1 MKPLFPEDLKMRNC
15 PNKRAFTLVEV
26 AVAIGVVFLILAA
39 ATPFFLRNRG
49 KTHVNQAVEVTKALI
64 ERAGEVAKSSGY
76 PLPED
81 FLQQGLATP
90 AGTPVEG
97 QPIIVRI
104 RKRSNDQVTLISQ
117 RPLTGSEG
125 INLALTGL
133 GKLDLDS
140 VTMQG
145 IFVEIVQEEEGAE
158 TLLATIPVDVNGEFV
173 FASGESGAAI
183 HFRYGQHVRGIQ
195 MNIRGAVRS
204 EQR

>member
-1 MKPLFPEDLKMRNC
+1 MKALFPEYHEMRT
-15 PNKRAFTLVEV
+15 PPKKTAFTLIEV
-26 AVAIGVVFLILAA
+26 AVAIGVVLLVLAA
-39 ATPFFLRNRG
+39 ATPLFLRNRG
-49 KTHVNQAVEVTKALI
+49 KTHVNQAVEVTKAVI
-64 ERAGEVAKSSGY
+64 ERAAEVAKSSGY

-90 AGTPVEG
+90 AETPVDG
-97 QPIIVRI
+97 QPILVRI
-104 RKRSNDQVTLISQ
+104 RKRSNDQITLISQ

-145 IFVEIVQEEEGAE
+145 IFVEIVQEEEGVE

-173 FASGESGAAI
+173 FASGESSAAL